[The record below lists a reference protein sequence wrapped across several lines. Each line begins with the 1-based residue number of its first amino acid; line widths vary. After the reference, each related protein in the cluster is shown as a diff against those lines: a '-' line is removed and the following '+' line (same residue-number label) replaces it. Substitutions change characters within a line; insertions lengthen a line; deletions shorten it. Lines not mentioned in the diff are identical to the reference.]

1 MRTRVFVI
9 QKPARVLLAQGD
21 GLVQRVVRKRGQR
34 HGVGCLV
41 LRVQRIGLQHVV
53 VAVHV
58 PVFGDDNPFA
68 RAPRHGAPRIR
79 RSTTGHVPL
88 IHVFYPRHANQFF
101 LFFFSIVSRF
111 PQNVIPQFV
120 PNQKKLNPIL
130 KCYLHDRDSFTRRR
144 TTNRPEQCTPLHLPA
159 TNPPT
164 AMKSSAVASIKW
176 ETT

>member
-1 MRTRVFVI
+1 MTVRSQIANRNGTQPDYIALKIRKVGAGRHPTIVGRAPISRGSGDRSRRSRGRGASAAARSRRSRDCDRSHALEDANVSAVRARVLVI

-34 HGVGCLV
+34 HGVRRLV

-79 RSTTGHVPL
+79 RSTTGH
-88 IHVFYPRHANQFF
+88 IQ
-101 LFFFSIVSRF
+101 IMC
-111 PQNVIPQFV
+111 
-120 PNQKKLNPIL
+120 
-130 KCYLHDRDSFTRRR
+130 CYNGML
-144 TTNRPEQCTPLHLPA
+144 
-159 TNPPT
+159 
-164 AMKSSAVASIKW
+164 
-176 ETT
+176 